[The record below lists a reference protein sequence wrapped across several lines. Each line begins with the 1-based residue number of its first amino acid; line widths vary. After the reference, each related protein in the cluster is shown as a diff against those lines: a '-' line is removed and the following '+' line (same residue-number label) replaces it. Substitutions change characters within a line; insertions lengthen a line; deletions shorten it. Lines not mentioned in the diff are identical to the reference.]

1 MRRKHEVQK
10 DAEVGFQIAPMI
22 DVVFVIMLFFMV
34 LAGDRQV
41 ETLMPMTLPSDEA
54 NADPDATPPM
64 EENVFVD
71 ADGEITH
78 NDAGVSQ
85 VELKNNFTLLQK
97 QAEAEGGG
105 VKATPIVVT
114 IGADPETPWE
124 KVTNVLNAMTAAK
137 IKNVTFSVS
146 EE

>member
-1 MRRKHEVQK
+1 MKHKHEAMK

-41 ETLMPMTLPSDEA
+41 ETLMPMTLPAEEA
-54 NADPDATPPM
+54 NTEQDTAPM

-71 ADGEITH
+71 ADGEISH
-78 NDAGVSQ
+78 NDAPVNTT
-85 VELKNNFTLLQK
+85 ELKNNFTLLHK

-105 VKATPIVVT
+105 SKPTPIVVT

-124 KVTNVLNAMTAAK
+124 KVTLVLNAMTAAK
-137 IKNVTFSVS
+137 IKNVTFSVNA
-146 EE
+146 E

>member
-1 MRRKHEVQK
+1 MRHKHEVQK

-41 ETLMPMTLPSDEA
+41 ETLMPMTLPAEEA
-54 NADPDATPPM
+54 NTDTDTAPM

-71 ADGEITH
+71 ADGEISH
-78 NDAGVSQ
+78 NDAPVNQ
-85 VELKNNFTLLQK
+85 QELKNNFTLLQK

-105 VKATPIVVT
+105 SKPTPIVVT

-137 IKNVTFSVS
+137 IKNVTFSVG

>member
-1 MRRKHEVQK
+1 MRHKHEAQK
-10 DAEVGFQIAPMI
+10 DPEIGFQIAPMI

-41 ETLMPMTLPSDEA
+41 ETLMPMTLPAEEA
-54 NADPDATPPM
+54 MTTDDAPPM

-71 ADGEITH
+71 ADGEISH
-78 NDAGVSQ
+78 NDAPVNQ
-85 VELKNNFTLLQK
+85 NELKNNFTMLQK

-105 VKATPIVVT
+105 TKATPIVVT
-114 IGADPETPWE
+114 IGADPDTAWE
-124 KVTNVLNAMTAAK
+124 KVTIVLNAMTAAK
-137 IKNVTFSVS
+137 IKNVTFSVG

>member
-1 MRRKHEVQK
+1 MKHKHEVPK
-10 DAEVGFQIAPMI
+10 DGEVGFQIAPMI

-41 ETLMPMTLPSDEA
+41 ETLMPMTLPSTEP
-54 NADPDATPPM
+54 NETADTPPM

-71 ADGEITH
+71 AVGEITH
-78 NDAGVSQ
+78 NDAPVSPT
-85 VELKNNFTLLQK
+85 ELKNNFTLLHK

-105 VKATPIVVT
+105 TNPTPIVVT
-114 IGADPETPWE
+114 VGADPETPWE
-124 KVTNVLNAMTAAK
+124 KVTLVLNAMTAAK
-137 IKNVTFSVS
+137 IKNVTFSVA

>member
-1 MRRKHEVQK
+1 MKRKHEVQK

-41 ETLMPMTLPSDEA
+41 ETLMPMTLPSEEA

-78 NDAGVSQ
+78 NEAAVSQ
-85 VELKNNFTLLQK
+85 AELKNNFTLLQSRRRPR
-97 QAEAEGGG
+97 AVA
-105 VKATPIVVT
+105 
-114 IGADPETPWE
+114 
-124 KVTNVLNAMTAAK
+124 
-137 IKNVTFSVS
+137 
-146 EE
+146 